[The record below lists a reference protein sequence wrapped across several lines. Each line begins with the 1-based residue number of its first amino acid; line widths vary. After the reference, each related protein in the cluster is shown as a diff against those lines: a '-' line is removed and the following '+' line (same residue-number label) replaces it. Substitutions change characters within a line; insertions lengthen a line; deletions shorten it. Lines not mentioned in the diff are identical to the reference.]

1 MATPRRKCR
10 LADIDFR
17 DEDLRKYKKVII
29 DTINKTVPNKN
40 PRVFADYFS
49 TDILTQSE
57 SVMLGRALSKIPE
70 LKQVGKT
77 VMTFRLFDGK
87 NYDSESSP
95 IPSRRKKAKTQENK
109 PKGGRMK

>member
-40 PRVFADYFS
+40 PRVFADYYLNNEGQTTS
-49 TDILTQSE
+49 LLQPLDINNDE
-57 SVMLGRALSKIPE
+57 LS
-70 LKQVGKT
+70 
-77 VMTFRLFDGK
+77 
-87 NYDSESSP
+87 N
-95 IPSRRKKAKTQENK
+95 
-109 PKGGRMK
+109 